1 LLRKSGGQCPPYEAA
16 SYGTFETLFGL
27 PGATISVTSTLPGSA
42 MAHDKL
48 AVLID
53 ADNARPAIVE
63 GLLAEIAKYGTA
75 HVKRIYGD
83 WTKPDLNGWKEV
95 LLRHSIQPIQQF
107 RYTVGKNATDSAM
120 IIDAMDLLYAERFDG
135 FCIVSSDSDFTRLAS
150 RIRES
155 GLTVYGFGER
165 KTPEPFRTACDKFI
179 YTEVLAGTTA
189 TAETEEAP
197 KQRSAKELRGDTHL
211 MNLLRN
217 AIEAASDETGWAGL
231 GAIGS
236 IINKQS
242 PDFDSRNYGY
252 AKLSG
257 LIRGIGLFDTEERQ
271 IGNGK
276 HIYVRP
282 RAPKK

>member
-1 LLRKSGGQCPPYEAA
+1 
-16 SYGTFETLFGL
+16 
-27 PGATISVTSTLPGSA
+27 
-42 MAHDKL
+42 MAHDATKL

-95 LLRHSIQPIQQF
+95 LLRLSIQPIQQF

-120 IIDAMDLLYAERFDG
+120 IIDAMDLLYAARFDG

-155 GLTVYGFGER
+155 GLTVYGFGEH

-179 YTEVLAGTTA
+179 YTEVLAGTLNSA
-189 TAETEEAP
+189 TESEAPP
-197 KQRSAKELRGDTHL
+197 KQRSVKELRGDTHL
-211 MNLLRN
+211 LNLLRN

-231 GAIGS
+231 GPIGN

-257 LIRGIGLFDTEERQ
+257 LIKGIGLFDVEERQ
-271 IGNGK
+271 IRNGK
-276 HIYVRP
+276 HIYVRQ
-282 RAPKK
+282 RSARK

>member
-1 LLRKSGGQCPPYEAA
+1 
-16 SYGTFETLFGL
+16 
-27 PGATISVTSTLPGSA
+27 
-42 MAHDKL
+42 MAHDTTKL

-155 GLTVYGFGER
+155 GRIVYGFGER

-179 YTEVLAGTTA
+179 YTEVLAGSTAATTEA
-189 TAETEEAP
+189 AP

-211 MNLLRN
+211 LNLLRG
-217 AIEAASDETGWAGL
+217 AIEAASDDTGWAGL

-257 LIRGIGLFDTEERQ
+257 LIKGIGLFDTEERQ

-276 HIYVRP
+276 HLYVRP
-282 RAPKK
+282 RAPRK